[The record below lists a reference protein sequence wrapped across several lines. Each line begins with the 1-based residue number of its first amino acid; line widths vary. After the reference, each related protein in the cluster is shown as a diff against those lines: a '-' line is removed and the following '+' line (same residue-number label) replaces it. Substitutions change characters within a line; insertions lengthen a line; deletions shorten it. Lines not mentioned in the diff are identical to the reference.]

1 MAKNNEKII
10 VTYLKFAVPLTIL
23 YMVLAKFVFNK

>member
-1 MAKNNEKII
+1 MAKANEKFI

-23 YMVLAKFVFNK
+23 NILLGKFVFS